1 MIERRRRPLDAR
13 TMESAINKIRGVY
26 AAQVVIGD
34 DTVEEIHVIA
44 SPLRKP
50 KQVVRD
56 IESMLLV
63 NFGVRVDYRRI
74 SLVQMQEERLFQ
86 AEGRPRLVTVRSV
99 DGPTKRAEVELEKDG
114 HLYVGSA
121 HGSGSDADSIRLV
134 CTATIEAMQQ
144 VLGEHVTYRV
154 AEIEQIAINEM
165 HAIVVA
171 VTLDF
176 GTSQE
181 TLLGICQVRGEPA
194 DAAARSTLNAVN
206 RRLLI
211 LKQDAGPDTI

>member
-1 MIERRRRPLDAR
+1 MERRRRPLDAR
-13 TMESAINKIRGVY
+13 AMESAINKIRGVY

-34 DTVEEIHVIA
+34 DNVEEIHVIA

-86 AEGRPRLVTVRSV
+86 AEGRPRLVAVRSV
-99 DGPTKRAEVELEKDG
+99 DGPSKRAEVELEKDG
-114 HLYVGSA
+114 HIYIGAA
-121 HGSGSDADSIRLV
+121 HGAAAETDSIRLV
-134 CTATIEAMQQ
+134 CTATIEAMEQ
-144 VLGEHVTYRV
+144 VLGERVTYRV
-154 AEIEQIAINEM
+154 DEIEQITINQI

-176 GTSQE
+176 GSSQE
-181 TLLGICQVRGEPA
+181 TLLGICQVRAEPA
-194 DAAARSTLNAVN
+194 DAAARATLNAVN

-211 LKQDAGPDTI
+211 LKQDTVPESN

>member
-1 MIERRRRPLDAR
+1 MERRRRPLDAR
-13 TMESAINKIRGVY
+13 AMESAINKIRGVY

-86 AEGRPRLVTVRSV
+86 AEGRPRLVAVRSV
-99 DGPTKRAEVELEKDG
+99 DGANRRAEVELEKDG
-114 HLYVGSA
+114 HLFVGSA
-121 HGSGSDADSIRLV
+121 SAHDSDLDIIRLV
-134 CTATIEAMQQ
+134 SMATIEAMEQ
-144 VLGEHVTYRV
+144 VLGERVIYHVDDSQ
-154 AEIEQIAINEM
+154 QIMIKQIP
-165 HAIVVA
+165 AIVVV
-171 VTLDF
+171 VTLEF
-176 GTSQE
+176 ETSKE
-181 TLLGICQVRGEPA
+181 TLLGICMIRAEAA
-194 DAAARSTLNAVN
+194 DAAARATLNAVN

-211 LKQDAGPDTI
+211 IKPTPQA

>member
-1 MIERRRRPLDAR
+1 MMERRRRPLDAR

-34 DTVEEIHVIA
+34 DNVEEIHVIA

-86 AEGRPRLVTVRSV
+86 SEARPRLGAVRTVE
-99 DGPTKRAEVELEKDG
+99 GPNRRAEVELEKDG
-114 HLYVGSA
+114 HIFVGSA
-121 HGSGSDADSIRLV
+121 HTSGTEIDVIRLV
-134 CTATIEAMQQ
+134 
-144 VLGEHVTYRV
+144 
-154 AEIEQIAINEM
+154 
-165 HAIVVA
+165 
-171 VTLDF
+171 
-176 GTSQE
+176 S
-181 TLLGICQVRGEPA
+181 
-194 DAAARSTLNAVN
+194 
-206 RRLLI
+206 
-211 LKQDAGPDTI
+211 

>member
-1 MIERRRRPLDAR
+1 MERRRRPLDAR
-13 TMESAINKIRGVY
+13 AMESAINKIRGVY

-34 DTVEEIHVIA
+34 DNVEEIHVIA

-86 AEGRPRLVTVRSV
+86 AEGRPRLVTVRTV
-99 DGPTKRAEVELEKDG
+99 DGPNRRAEVELEKDG
-114 HLYVGSA
+114 HLFVGSA
-121 HGSGSDADSIRLV
+121 SAHDSDLEVIRLV
-134 CTATIEAMQQ
+134 SMATIEAMEQ
-144 VLGEHVTYRV
+144 VLGERV
-154 AEIEQIAINEM
+154 IYHIDDTQQIMIKEIPAV
-165 HAIVVA
+165 IVV
-171 VTLDF
+171 VTLEF
-176 GTSQE
+176 ETSKE
-181 TLLGICQVRGEPA
+181 TLRGICMIRTEPE
-194 DAAARSTLNAVN
+194 DAAARATLNAVN

-211 LKQDAGPDTI
+211 VKPTPQA

>member
-1 MIERRRRPLDAR
+1 MERRRRPLDAR
-13 TMESAINKIRGVY
+13 AMESAINKIRGVY

-34 DTVEEIHVIA
+34 DNVEEIHVIA

-86 AEGRPRLVTVRSV
+86 AEGRPRLVTVRTV
-99 DGPTKRAEVELEKDG
+99 DGPNRRAEVELEKDG
-114 HLYVGSA
+114 HLFVGSA
-121 HGSGSDADSIRLV
+121 SAHDSDLEVIRLV
-134 CTATIEAMQQ
+134 SMATIEAMEQ
-144 VLGEHVTYRV
+144 VLGERV
-154 AEIEQIAINEM
+154 IYHIDDTQQIMIKEIPAV
-165 HAIVVA
+165 IVV
-171 VTLDF
+171 VTLEF
-176 GTSQE
+176 ETSKE
-181 TLLGICQVRGEPA
+181 TLLGICMIRTEPE
-194 DAAARSTLNAVN
+194 DAAARATLNAVN

-211 LKQDAGPDTI
+211 VKPTPQA

>member
-1 MIERRRRPLDAR
+1 MLERRRKPLDAR

-34 DTVEEIHVIA
+34 DNVEEIHVIA
-44 SPLRKP
+44 SPMRKP

-86 AEGRPRLVTVRSV
+86 AEGRPRLVTVRTV
-99 DGPTKRAEVELEKDG
+99 EGPNRRAEVELEKDG
-114 HLYVGSA
+114 HLFVGTA
-121 HGSGSDADSIRLV
+121 HSPGAAIDMIRLV
-134 CTATIEAMQQ
+134 GMATIEAMEQ
-144 VLGEHVTYRV
+144 VLGERVTYHIDDTR
-154 AEIEQIAINEM
+154 QITINDLE
-165 HAIVVA
+165 AIVVT
-171 VTLDF
+171 VTLEF
-176 GTSQE
+176 ATAQE
-181 TLLGICQVRGEPA
+181 TLLGVSLVRNEA
-194 DAAARSTLNAVN
+194 NEAAARATLNAVN

-211 LKQDAGPDTI
+211 MKQVPAEK

>member
-1 MIERRRRPLDAR
+1 MMERRRRPLDAR

-26 AAQVVIGD
+26 AAQVVISE

-63 NFGVRVDYRRI
+63 NFSVRVDYRRI

-86 AEGRPRLVTVRSV
+86 AEGRPRLVAVRSI
-99 DGPTKRAEVELEKDG
+99 DGPDRRAEVEMEKEG
-114 HLYVGSA
+114 HLYVGTARASE
-121 HGSGSDADSIRLV
+121 HEVEPIRLV
-134 CTATIEAMQQ
+134 SIATIEAMEQ
-144 VLGEHVTYRV
+144 VLGDRVTYRIDDV
-154 AEIEQIAINEM
+154 QPVMIGQIPAV
-165 HAIVVA
+165 IVV

-176 GTSQE
+176 EGSRE
-181 TLLGICQVRGEPA
+181 TLLGICQIRHEQA
-194 DAAARSTLNAVN
+194 DAAARATLNAVN

-211 LKQDAGPDTI
+211 IKQQPSV

>member
-1 MIERRRRPLDAR
+1 MVERRRRPLDAR

-26 AAQVVIGD
+26 AAQVVIGED
-34 DTVEEIHVIA
+34 NVEEIHVIA
-44 SPLRKP
+44 SPMRKP

-86 AEGRPRLVTVRSV
+86 AEGRPRLVTVRCV
-99 DGPTKRAEVELEKDG
+99 EGPNRRAEVELEKDG
-114 HLYVGSA
+114 HLFVGSA
-121 HGSGSDADSIRLV
+121 HSAGTDVDVVNLV
-134 CTATIEAMQQ
+134 CTATIEAMEQ
-144 VLGEHVTYRV
+144 VLGERVTYHINAV
-154 AEIEQIAINEM
+154 EQITVSQMPAV
-165 HAIVVA
+165 VVA
-171 VTLDF
+171 VMLDF

-181 TLLGICQVRGEPA
+181 ILFGICHVHKEIA
-194 DAAARSTLNAVN
+194 DAAARATLNAVN

-211 LKQDAGPDTI
+211 LKQEAATDAN

>member
-1 MIERRRRPLDAR
+1 MDRRRRPLDPR

-34 DTVEEIHVIA
+34 DNVEEIHVIA

-86 AEGRPRLVTVRSV
+86 AEGRPRLVAVRSI
-99 DGPTKRAEVELEKDG
+99 DGPTKRAEVEMEKDG
-114 HLYVGSA
+114 HLYIGSA
-121 HGSGSDADSIRLV
+121 HGGVGSDADTIRLV

-154 AEIEQIAINEM
+154 DEIEQITVSKM
-165 HAIVVA
+165 PAIVVA

-181 TLLGICQVRGEPA
+181 MLLGICQVRGEPA
-194 DAAARSTLNAVN
+194 DAAARATLNAVN

-211 LKQDAGPDTI
+211 LKQDAGPDSN

>member
-1 MIERRRRPLDAR
+1 MMERRRRPLDAR
-13 TMESAINKIRGVY
+13 AMESAINKIRGVY

-34 DTVEEIHVIA
+34 DNVEEIHVIA

-86 AEGRPRLVTVRSV
+86 AEGRPRLVTVRTV
-99 DGPTKRAEVELEKDG
+99 DGPNRRAEVELEKDG
-114 HLYVGSA
+114 HLFVGSA
-121 HGSGSDADSIRLV
+121 SAHDSDLEVIRLV
-134 CTATIEAMQQ
+134 SMATIEAMEQ
-144 VLGEHVTYRV
+144 VLGERV
-154 AEIEQIAINEM
+154 IYHIDDTQQIMIKEIPAV
-165 HAIVVA
+165 IVV
-171 VTLDF
+171 VTLEF
-176 GTSQE
+176 ETSKE
-181 TLLGICQVRGEPA
+181 TLLGICMIRTEPE
-194 DAAARSTLNAVN
+194 DAAARATLNAVN

-211 LKQDAGPDTI
+211 VKPTPQA

>member
-1 MIERRRRPLDAR
+1 MMERRRRPLDPR

-34 DTVEEIHVIA
+34 DAVEEIHVIA

-86 AEGRPRLVTVRSV
+86 AEGRPRLVAVRSI
-99 DGPTKRAEVELEKDG
+99 DGTIKRAEVEMEKDG
-114 HLYVGSA
+114 HLYIGSA
-121 HGSGSDADSIRLV
+121 HSSGSDTDMTRLV

-154 AEIEQIAINEM
+154 DDIDQITVHKVPAV
-165 HAIVVA
+165 VVA

-194 DAAARSTLNAVN
+194 DAAARATLNAVN

-211 LKQDAGPDTI
+211 LKQDAGPDTN

>member
-13 TMESAINKIRGVY
+13 MMETAINKIRGVY

-34 DTVEEIHVIA
+34 DNVEEIHVIA

-50 KQVVRD
+50 KQIVRD

-86 AEGRPRLVTVRSV
+86 AEGRPRLVAVRSIE
-99 DGPTKRAEVELEKDG
+99 GPNRRAEVELERDG
-114 HLYVGSA
+114 HLFVGAAHSGGADVSA
-121 HGSGSDADSIRLV
+121 IRLV
-134 CTATIEAMQQ
+134 SMATIEAMEQ
-144 VLGEHVTYRV
+144 VLGEHVKYRIDDV
-154 AEIEQIAINEM
+154 LETAIGQIPAVVV
-165 HAIVVA
+165 VVA
-171 VTLDF
+171 VQFET
-176 GTSQE
+176 TEE
-181 TLLGICQVRGEPA
+181 TLLGICHVRNEPA
-194 DAAARSTLNAVN
+194 DAAARATLNAVN

-211 LKQDAGPDTI
+211 LKQEPQA

>member
-1 MIERRRRPLDAR
+1 MMERRRKPLDAR

-26 AAQVVIGD
+26 AAQVVIGED
-34 DTVEEIHVIA
+34 NVEEIHVIA

-86 AEGRPRLVTVRSV
+86 TEARPRLVTVRSIE
-99 DGPTKRAEVELEKDG
+99 GPNRRAEVELEKDG
-114 HLYVGSA
+114 HLFVGSA
-121 HGSGSDADSIRLV
+121 HSSDQDVDIIRLV
-134 CTATIEAMQQ
+134 STATIEAMEQ

-154 AEIEQIAINEM
+154 DDVEHVMVKEIPT
-165 HAIVVA
+165 IVVV
-171 VTLDF
+171 VTVTF
-176 GTSQE
+176 ETNQE
-181 TLLGICQVRGEPA
+181 TLIGICQVHNEVA
-194 DAAARSTLNAVN
+194 DAAARATLNAVN

-211 LKQDAGPDTI
+211 IKPETPA

>member
-1 MIERRRRPLDAR
+1 MDRRRKPLDGRA
-13 TMESAINKIRGVY
+13 MEGAINKIRGVY
-26 AAQVVIGD
+26 AAQVIIND
-34 DTVEEIHVIA
+34 DIVEEIHVIA

-63 NFGVRVDYRRI
+63 NFAIRVDYRRI

-86 AEGRPRLVTVRSV
+86 AEGRPRLVTVRSIE
-99 DGPTKRAEVELEKDG
+99 GPSRRAEVDLEKDG
-114 HLYVGSA
+114 HLYVGVA
-121 HGSGSDADSIRLV
+121 HGSDDSLDQARLV
-134 CTATIEAMQQ
+134 SMATIEAMQQ

-154 AEIEQIAINEM
+154 NAVEQICVAQTP
-165 HAIVVA
+165 AVVVS
-171 VTLDF
+171 VTIDF

-181 TLLGICQVRGEPA
+181 KLFGICQIHSELA
-194 DAAARSTLNAVN
+194 DAAARATLNAVN

-211 LKQDAGPDTI
+211 LKPQPSPTIN

>member
-1 MIERRRRPLDAR
+1 MMERRRRPLDAR
-13 TMESAINKIRGVY
+13 AMESAINKIRGVY

-34 DTVEEIHVIA
+34 DNVEEIHVIA

-86 AEGRPRLVTVRSV
+86 AEGRPRLVTVRTV
-99 DGPTKRAEVELEKDG
+99 DGPNRRAEVELEKDG
-114 HLYVGSA
+114 HLFVGSA
-121 HGSGSDADSIRLV
+121 SAHDSDLEVIRLV
-134 CTATIEAMQQ
+134 SMATIEAMEQ
-144 VLGEHVTYRV
+144 VLGERV
-154 AEIEQIAINEM
+154 IYHIDDTQQLMIKEIPAV
-165 HAIVVA
+165 IVV
-171 VTLDF
+171 VTLEF
-176 GTSQE
+176 ETSKE
-181 TLLGICQVRGEPA
+181 TLLGICMIRTEPE
-194 DAAARSTLNAVN
+194 DAAARATLNAVN

-211 LKQDAGPDTI
+211 VKPTPQA

>member
-1 MIERRRRPLDAR
+1 MMERRRRPLDAR

-26 AAQVVIGD
+26 AAQVVISD
-34 DTVEEIHVIA
+34 DSVEEIHVIA

-86 AEGRPRLVTVRSV
+86 AEGRPRLVAVRSIE
-99 DGPTKRAEVELEKDG
+99 GPNRRAEVELEKDG
-114 HLYVGSA
+114 HLFVGAA
-121 HGSGSDADSIRLV
+121 HSSGEDIELIRLV
-134 CTATIEAMQQ
+134 SMATIEAMGQ
-144 VLGEHVTYRV
+144 VLGERVVYRIDDV
-154 AEIEQIAINEM
+154 ESIMIKNIP
-165 HAIVVA
+165 AIVVV

-176 GTSQE
+176 QTSQE
-181 TLLGICQVRGEPA
+181 TLLGICMVRNEPA
-194 DAAARSTLNAVN
+194 DAAARATLNAVN

-211 LKQDAGPDTI
+211 PKPQPA

>member
-1 MIERRRRPLDAR
+1 MMERRRRPLDAR
-13 TMESAINKIRGVY
+13 AMESAINKIRGVY

-34 DTVEEIHVIA
+34 DNVEEIHVIA

-86 AEGRPRLVTVRSV
+86 AEGRPRLVAVRSV
-99 DGPTKRAEVELEKDG
+99 DGPSRRAEVELEKDG
-114 HLYVGSA
+114 HLFVGSA
-121 HGSGSDADSIRLV
+121 SAHDSEHEVIRLV
-134 CTATIEAMQQ
+134 SMATIEAMEQ
-144 VLGEHVTYRV
+144 VLGERV
-154 AEIEQIAINEM
+154 IYHIDDAEQIMIKQIP
-165 HAIVVA
+165 AIVVV
-171 VTLDF
+171 VTLEF
-176 GTSQE
+176 ETSKE
-181 TLLGICQVRGEPA
+181 TLLGICMIRTEPA
-194 DAAARSTLNAVN
+194 DAAARATLNAVN

-211 LKQDAGPDTI
+211 VKPTPQV